1 MKCRIEKN
9 AVQETL
15 ILPLYSRK
23 LCTELYPNLYRDET
37 AVRLLD
43 QIDYDFSEAEKN
55 SRSLMQRF
63 GALEVAMRQGDLAFE
78 VRDYLKGHPNAA
90 VVNLGCGLDNTGRTC
105 DNGRCKIYNLDF
117 PDVIALRQQLLPA
130 GDREQNIPC
139 DLKDTTWF
147 SKIDASGGAVFFASG
162 VFYYFLLRTSTLGY
176 VIAPPTD
183 LPGVRT
189 VCTVLP
195 VPLSGV
201 KSLFTLLGRLG
212 VNSCIGLCYFH
223 GLSSVNGGAL
233 KILGDGQL
241 KSGHSFGSFSQNP

>member
-1 MKCRIEKN
+1 MKSQLHYLSASHCAAPVTFGSQLPVMCTVC
-9 AVQETL
+9 AVLPISLTKVKQLRTSTL
-15 ILPLYSRK
+15 GCEIATP
-23 LCTELYPNLYRDET
+23 TELPGVRT
-37 AVRLLD
+37 VCAVLP
-43 QIDYDFSEAEKN
+43 I
-55 SRSLMQRF
+55 SLTKVKQ
-63 GALEVAMRQGDLAFE
+63 
-78 VRDYLKGHPNAA
+78 
-90 VVNLGCGLDNTGRTC
+90 
-105 DNGRCKIYNLDF
+105 
-117 PDVIALRQQLLPA
+117 
-130 GDREQNIPC
+130 
-139 DLKDTTWF
+139 
-147 SKIDASGGAVFFASG
+147 
-162 VFYYFLLRTSTLGY
+162 LRTSTLGY

-183 LPGVRT
+183 LLGVRT